1 MPSLHRTTSAPEHTP
16 LLCLAQMQGQRYWVE
31 RSFQDGKSQAE
42 LDHYQAR
49 GWKAWHHHMALVMM
63 AMLFMLKERIEHQQ
77 DYPLLSCADIE
88 TLLAH
93 FLPRRDVGVEEVI
106 RQMQVRH
113 QKRQASIDSAYAKQQ
128 LE

>member
-1 MPSLHRTTSAPEHTP
+1 
-16 LLCLAQMQGQRYWVE
+16 
-31 RSFQDGKSQAE
+31 
-42 LDHYQAR
+42 
-49 GWKAWHHHMALVMM
+49 M
-63 AMLFMLKERIEHQQ
+63 AMLFMLKERIAHRE

-113 QKRQASIDSAYAKQQ
+113 QKRQASIDSAHAKQQ
-128 LE
+128 LESDALPIGNVTK

>member
-1 MPSLHRTTSAPEHTP
+1 
-16 LLCLAQMQGQRYWVE
+16 
-31 RSFQDGKSQAE
+31 
-42 LDHYQAR
+42 
-49 GWKAWHHHMALVMM
+49 MM
-63 AMLFMLKERIEHQQ
+63 AMLFMLKERVEHQQ

-88 TLLAH
+88 TLLAQ
-93 FLPRRDVGVEEVI
+93 FSRRRDVGVEALI